1 MSEYRERL
9 GEDPKETS
17 RIDLE
22 ASEKKAEEVNHV
34 FFFIISRCL
43 KCGCRFFIRRLG

>member
-22 ASEKKAEEVNHV
+22 ASEKKAEEVIHV
-34 FFFIISRCL
+34 FFFYYLWVS
-43 KCGCRFFIRRLG
+43 KMWMSFFLLGA